1 MPACPMCLAQLH
13 SSCLTIS
20 CACSQANHLTVSAP
34 SPTLGSETN
43 AEEDDSDINER
54 RSSGRNTSA
63 RSGKRDAA
71 LKDQQSTGR
80 KRAARLYPLN
90 RESACEWQ
98 GKAQCGGGI
107 SPILGCSLGKQ
118 EARHHG
124 PDKSVSNNEEGNV
137 HRICHACHNRW
148 HAANNAEYDWN
159 STVPVQSHNP
169 RPQTEAESQEAMLI
183 HMTYSVKKMKKIKD

>member
-1 MPACPMCLAQLH
+1 MTTCTMCLAQLH
-13 SSCLTIS
+13 SSCLTKS
-20 CACSQANHLTVSAP
+20 CACSQASHHIASAP
-34 SPTLGSETN
+34 SPTLDNERTSD
-43 AEEDDSDINER
+43 EEPEEEESR
-54 RSSGRNTSA
+54 RSSGRNSSS
-63 RSGKRDAA
+63 RSGKRDAV

-80 KRAARLYPLN
+80 KRAARLYPLS

-98 GKAQCGGGI
+98 GKAECGGGL

-159 STVPVQSHNP
+159 STIVKSHQP
-169 RPQTEAESQEAMLI
+169 RAQTEKEQEEAMLI
-183 HMTYSVKKMKKIKD
+183 HMTYSVKKMKRIKD